1 MHTEGRDNLFLQSS
15 SEAGVYSMRIEEIV
29 EDHGKITVILK
40 KHRNLTRIH
49 RKPMSLH
56 FNRVMNA
63 MHPPVYAFLRQTNSR
78 LRSKF
83 RMQQYSAVYLI

>member
-1 MHTEGRDNLFLQSS
+1 
-15 SEAGVYSMRIEEIV
+15 MRIEEIV

-63 MHPPVYAFLRQTNSR
+63 MHPLVYAFLRQTNSR